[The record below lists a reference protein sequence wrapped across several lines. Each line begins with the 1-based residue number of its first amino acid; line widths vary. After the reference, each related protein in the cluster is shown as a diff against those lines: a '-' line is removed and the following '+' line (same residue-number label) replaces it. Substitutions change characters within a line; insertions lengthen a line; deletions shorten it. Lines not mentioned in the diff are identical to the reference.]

1 MNSKQRAQ
9 EIFSARSADVWSR
22 LYERPEN
29 LFEDSVRRR
38 GQHVAGFV
46 ARHFGPEAVV
56 LDLGCGAGVLS
67 EQMLIGGKR
76 VVSMDLSQEMVA
88 KAGERLRRFPSDRHC
103 TLRGDCEQL
112 PFSDARFDLAVCL
125 GVISFLAQDDLV
137 LAELRRVLRPDGT
150 LVLAVRNR
158 YPISKALDPVKV
170 AGRAWRA
177 LGRLRRSALG
187 AGPRES
193 RAPETPRFYHIAS
206 LVETLRRHGFEV
218 FEETRIGYG
227 PFTIGGRSFLPLSAQ
242 VRLSELIGG
251 VAALPGLSRLP
262 SMADLCVLAARA
274 ATGRPGTQAAESL
287 LRGSAPGSPRT

>member
-38 GQHVAGFV
+38 GHHVAGFV

-56 LDLGCGAGVLS
+56 LDLGCGTGVLS

-76 VVSMDLSQEMVA
+76 VISMDLSQEMVA
-88 KAGERLRRFPSDRHC
+88 RTSQRLQRFPSERRC

-137 LAELRRVLRPDGT
+137 LAEIRRVLRADGT

-158 YPISKALDPVKV
+158 YPLAKALDPVKV
-170 AGRAWRA
+170 AGRVWRA
-177 LGRLRRSALG
+177 LGRLRRSALR
-187 AGPRES
+187 AGTRES
-193 RAPETPRFYHIAS
+193 RAPETPRFYHIGS
-206 LVETLRRHGFEV
+206 LVGTLRRHGFEV
-218 FEETRIGYG
+218 FEEKRIGYG
-227 PFTIGGRSFLPLSAQ
+227 PFTIGGRPLLPLTAQ
-242 VRLSELIGG
+242 IWLSDLIDR

-274 ATGRPGTQAAESL
+274 PGRPGTHAADSL
-287 LRGSAPGSPRT
+287 VSGPTPGSPRT